1 MIRPAR
7 VADIEAMHRIR
18 LAVRENRL
26 AAPSRVGP
34 EDYRC
39 RLDPPAISL
48 VAESDGGVVGFAVG
62 DADSGSI
69 WALFVDPAFEGRGTG
84 RLLHDALVASLFAR
98 GLTELHLSTDPGTRA
113 ERFYRRAGWQPG
125 GETKDSEV
133 SYRLTPADWVR

>member
-26 AAPSRVGP
+26 ADPSRVGP
-34 EDYRC
+34 EGYRC
-39 RLDPPAISL
+39 RLDPPGVSL
-48 VAESDGGVVGFAVG
+48 VAESNGRVVGFAVG
-62 DADSGSI
+62 DAESASI
-69 WALFVDPAFEGRGTG
+69 WALFVDPPFEGHGTG
-84 RLLHDALVASLFAR
+84 RLLHDALVASLFAK
-98 GLTELHLSTDPGTRA
+98 GLTELHLSTDSGTRA
-113 ERFYRRAGWQPG
+113 ERLYRRAGWQPG

>member
-7 VADIEAMHRIR
+7 FADVEAMHRIR

-26 AAPSRVGP
+26 ADPSSIGP

-39 RLDPPAISL
+39 RLDTPGISM

-62 DADSGSI
+62 DAESASI
-69 WALFVDPAFEGRGTG
+69 WALFVDPASEGRGIG
-84 RLLHDALVASLFAR
+84 RLLHDALVAALFAR
-98 GLTELHLSTDPGTRA
+98 GLNELRLSTDPGTRA

-125 GETKDSEV
+125 GETKGSEV
-133 SYRLTPADWVR
+133 GYRLTPADWIR